1 MFIDVMIFM
10 LLGILFGTLTGL
22 IPGLHPN
29 TIFMMMVS
37 SVGVLALG
45 VPGDLLLVFIVS
57 VAVSNT
63 FTDFLPSIIFGAPD
77 PAAALSVLPGHRLLL
92 MGRGYEAVALTV
104 LGGIGVAALVLLTL
118 PILVYLIPFV
128 YGAIRPVMHILLIMV
143 VLWMVLTEHGW
154 KRPAAFFIF
163 LLAGI
168 FGFVTLNAFPSG
180 SLLFPSLTGLFAF
193 STLLTSLWT
202 RCVLPE
208 QDIRSELGGDH
219 RKGILVGWLAGWLA
233 GMLPGVGAAQAGAI
247 AAQRLRAKTEEF
259 LTALGGINTSN
270 ILFTL
275 LMFYAI
281 GKTRSGA
288 VWAISQI
295 TGSLALWDMVILV
308 LVGVTVSFMSGATTL
323 VLGKAILHRIRGLDY
338 RKITAAVMAFLI
350 VMVYLLAG
358 APGHLAASTGMF
370 IGLLSV
376 LGRLRRSHLMGY
388 LLFPTILY
396 FSGLTSH
403 MTVTLGI

>member
-29 TIFMMMVS
+29 TIFMLMVS
-37 SVGVLALG
+37 SVGALAFG
-45 VPGDLLLVFIVS
+45 VPGELLLVFIVS

-104 LGGIGVAALVLLTL
+104 LGGLGVAVLVLLTL

-128 YGAIRPVMHILLIMV
+128 YNSIRPVIHVLLIAV
-143 VLWMVLTEHGW
+143 VLWMALSEHGW
-154 KRPAAFFIF
+154 MRLSA
-163 LLAGI
+163 
-168 FGFVTLNAFPSG
+168 
-180 SLLFPSLTGLFAF
+180 LF
-193 STLLTSLWT
+193 
-202 RCVLPE
+202 
-208 QDIRSELGGDH
+208 IRSEIGGDH
-219 RKGILVGWLAGWLA
+219 RKGVLVGWLAGWLA

-247 AAQRLRAKTEEF
+247 AAQQLRAKTEEF

-295 TGSLALWDMVILV
+295 TGSLALWDMVILI
-308 LVGVTVSFMSGATTL
+308 LVCVTVSFISGAMTL
-323 VLGKAILHRIRGLDY
+323 VIGKAILHRIRGLDY
-338 RKITAAVMAFLI
+338 RKIT
-350 VMVYLLAG
+350 VMVMSFLVVMIYLLAG
-358 APGHLAASTGMF
+358 PFGLLAASTGMF

-376 LGRLRRSHLMGY
+376 LGGLRRSHLMGY

-396 FSGLTSH
+396 FSGFSSH